1 MEEEAT
7 KVTIDVIGRAVCDHD
22 FGYLLKNDN
31 EFVTVMR
38 KTLSWMPDTQS
49 LNPFHRKNPL
59 RSIMFK
65 YYKYRMDTYIG
76 RILDERFSA
85 RETNKQ
91 TKGRKKSGLDLAL
104 EEYFKET
111 GQDVDSKIATMDAD
125 FRQNAIDNL
134 LTLLFAGHDT
144 TASTICYCYYLLHQN
159 PKALAKIRQELDDI
173 FGVGVDAGAQL
184 KSSPYLI
191 NKCNYT
197 LAVVK
202 ETLRLWSPAS
212 SVRQGRKDYFIK
224 DPISGDMLPTDGVM
238 VWPIPIGMHRD
249 SRFWDE
255 DPGLFMPE
263 RFMPE
268 NVDKLT
274 PHVYRPFE
282 KGPRN
287 CIGQELA
294 LLEMKVVLALT
305 VREFDIRGAYDE
317 VDALQEDGTLWAQEK
332 SWKTGPQEIF
342 DDPAY
347 QVLLAAAKPR
357 EGMPMRVS
365 RRSQE

>member
-7 KVTIDVIGRAVCDHD
+7 KLTIDVIGKAICDHD
-22 FGYLLKNDN
+22 FGYLFKNDN

-49 LNPFHRKNPL
+49 LNPLHRKNPL
-59 RSIMFK
+59 RGIMFR

-76 RILDERFSA
+76 RILDERFSG
-85 RETNKQ
+85 REANQ
-91 TKGRKKSGLDLAL
+91 QVKGKKKSGIDLAL
-104 EEYFKET
+104 KEYFKET
-111 GQDVDSKIATMDAD
+111 GQDADSKIATMDAE
-125 FRQNAIDNL
+125 FRRNAIDNL
-134 LTLLFAGHDT
+134 LALLFAGHDT

-159 PKALAKIRQELDDI
+159 PNTLVKIRQELDEV
-173 FGVGVDAGAQL
+173 FGVGGGAGEAL
-184 KSSPYLI
+184 KKDPYLI

-224 DPISGDMLPTDGVM
+224 DPITGNMLPTDGM
-238 VWPIPIGMHRD
+238 LVWPIPMGMHRD
-249 SRFWDE
+249 SRYFD
-255 DPGLFMPE
+255 DAQIFKPE

-274 PHVYRPFE
+274 PNAYRPFE

-294 LLEMKVVLALT
+294 LIEMKVVLALT
-305 VREFDIRGAYDE
+305 VREFDIKGAYDE
-317 VDALQEDGTLWAQEK
+317 LDALAEDGTLWAKES

-365 RRSQE
+365 RRSM